1 MGQGE
6 SSEWLLVL
14 GVSLLANL
22 VAGFFLLKAVA
33 DRVRGWREG
42 RAAPTFET
50 QLVASRGAVK
60 FGTTARERAITARGG
75 LGDLDRPF
83 GC

>member
-1 MGQGE
+1 MGL
-6 SSEWLLVL
+6 SSPLFFLGASLLV
-14 GVSLLANL
+14 NL

-33 DRVRGWREG
+33 DRFRGWRDG
-42 RAAPTFET
+42 RVAPTFEI

-60 FGTTARERAITARGG
+60 SGTTARERAITARGG

-83 GC
+83 G